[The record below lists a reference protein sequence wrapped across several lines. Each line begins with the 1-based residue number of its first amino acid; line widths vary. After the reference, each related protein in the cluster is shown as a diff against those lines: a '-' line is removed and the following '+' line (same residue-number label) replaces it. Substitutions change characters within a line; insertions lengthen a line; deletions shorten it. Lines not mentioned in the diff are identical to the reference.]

1 MQPADGRTHA
11 EALWIWTD
19 RQWPHRPLPL
29 STTQTIS
36 IGWNWLFYGVL
47 WFMVSHD
54 DFCFALSIFVV
65 LFCSVSLM
73 LALQLFK
80 SRVGPSSKRSMQK
93 LDLRYTVITHD
104 VCSWDSWNG
113 FGNST
118 TMYVWQPRLLA
129 SILPPFL
136 WHWRASCNAM
146 MLESRSSKHHRW
158 IWWRHPCTHW

>member
-93 LDLRYTVITHD
+93 LHRSALHSHYTWRKNR
-104 VCSWDSWNG
+104 SWDSWNE
-113 FGNST
+113 FGN
-118 TMYVWQPRLLA
+118 
-129 SILPPFL
+129 IL
-136 WHWRASCNAM
+136 WHWRANAM